1 MYGSALY
8 KGVVASALSG
18 NNRACTFCNKQSL
31 HTCMYFLVCIMYLVF
46 CIFHKLCI
54 LCTGVWA
61 PASGSRSAHFVISS
75 NGPAP
80 SETHM
85 VDDEDE
91 DEDDDDDDDHIHEN
105 DDDQWSFCI

>member
-1 MYGSALY
+1 M
-8 KGVVASALSG
+8 VASGLSG

-31 HTCMYFLVCIMYLVF
+31 HICMYFSFCILYLVF
-46 CIFHKLCI
+46 CIFCKICI

-85 VDDEDE
+85 VDDVEDDDE
-91 DEDDDDDDDHIHEN
+91 NDEDDEDDEADGGHDDGMKYTIDKMV
-105 DDDQWSFCI
+105 C